1 MGEIISSRVKEDGK
15 VVFEIAVSYEEAK
28 QLKGHLNRVH
38 VFSEDVADI
47 KSNIAQR
54 GKNEATKYF
63 LIPKEVRKAM
73 KLTDAPVGCQLIETN
88 SRYIFV
94 YVVDK
99 LNVQ

>member
-63 LIPKEVRKAM
+63 LIPKEVRKTM

-88 SRYIFV
+88 GRYIFV